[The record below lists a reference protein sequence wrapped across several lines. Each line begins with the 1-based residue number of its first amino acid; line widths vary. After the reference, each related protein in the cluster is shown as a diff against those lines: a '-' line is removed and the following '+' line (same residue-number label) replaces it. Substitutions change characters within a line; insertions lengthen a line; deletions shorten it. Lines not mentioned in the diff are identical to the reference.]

1 MRFVL
6 TLVVLTSL
14 VGCAQYDETRKANLE
29 ASSQDQVAADDA
41 KCRSSGQ
48 QPGSVEYNDCRKRL
62 ANEHA
67 SGTRG
72 YQRMLDGMTNDS
84 ALKPFSRGY

>member
-1 MRFVL
+1 MMRFAMA
-6 TLVVLTSL
+6 LVVFTSL
-14 VGCAQYDETRKANLE
+14 AGCAQYDATRNANLE
-29 ASSQDQVAADDA
+29 AAGRDQVAADDA
-41 KCRSSGQ
+41 KCRPSGA
-48 QPGSVEYNDCRKRL
+48 PGSAEYNDCRKRL

-84 ALKPFSRGY
+84 ALKPFSRGD

>member
-1 MRFVL
+1 MMRFAMA
-6 TLVVLTSL
+6 LVALTSL
-14 VGCAQYDETRKANLE
+14 AGCAQYDATRNANLE
-29 ASSQDQVAADDA
+29 AAGRDQVAVDD
-41 KCRSSGQ
+41 
-48 QPGSVEYNDCRKRL
+48 

-84 ALKPFSRGY
+84 ALKPFSRGD

>member
-1 MRFVL
+1 MRFAIA
-6 TLVVLTSL
+6 LVVLTSL
-14 VGCAQYDETRKANLE
+14 SGCAQYDEARKANLE
-29 ASSQDQVAADDA
+29 TSAQDQVAADDA

-48 QPGSVEYNDCRKRL
+48 QPGSAEYNDCRKRL

-72 YQRMLDGMTNDS
+72 YQRMLDGMTNGS
-84 ALKPFSRGY
+84 SLKPFGQ

>member
-1 MRFVL
+1 MRFVAA
-6 TLVVLTSL
+6 LVILTSL
-14 VGCAQYDETRKANLE
+14 AGCAQYDETRKANL
-29 ASSQDQVAADDA
+29 AAAAQDQVAADDA
-41 KCRSSGQ
+41 TCRPSG
-48 QPGSVEYNDCRKRL
+48 QPGSPAYDDCRKRL

-84 ALKPFSRGY
+84 ALKPFSQGQ